1 MSMFQRGAGMFNTLL
16 RPVLG
21 APVVGKFLSGSLAE
35 VTYVGRKSGRR
46 VELLV
51 AYKRRSDEVLIAV
64 AMPDKKTWWRN
75 FYPDGGQI
83 GSVGDPA
90 SLFVGEFGRLRTVVV
105 APDGAL
111 WFTTSNR
118 DGRGD
123 PRPGDDRIL
132 AFRP

>member
-1 MSMFQRGAGMFNTLL
+1 MTS
-16 RPVLG
+16 
-21 APVVGKFLSGSLAE
+21 AE
-35 VTYVGRKSGRR
+35 VGFAAR
-46 VELLV
+46 EV
-51 AYKRRSDEVLIAV
+51 AALRERCAAAAAEAAALRGERLFRIPVRAD
-64 AMPDKKTWWRN
+64 
-75 FYPDGGQI
+75 

>member
-1 MSMFQRGAGMFNTLL
+1 MAALRGERLF
-16 RPVLG
+16 RIPVR
-21 APVVGKFLSGSLAE
+21 A
-35 VTYVGRKSGRR
+35 
-46 VELLV
+46 
-51 AYKRRSDEVLIAV
+51 D
-64 AMPDKKTWWRN
+64 
-75 FYPDGGQI
+75 

>member
-51 AYKRRSDEVLIAV
+51 SYKRRGDEVLIAV

-75 FYPDGGQI
+75 FYPDGSQI
-83 GSVGDPA
+83 GIVLDG
-90 SLFVGEFGRLRTVVV
+90 VLRTGR
-105 APDGAL
+105 ALARKDGKRVTVKVEL
-111 WFTTSNR
+111 
-118 DGRGD
+118 D
-123 PRPGDDRIL
+123 PIEQ
-132 AFRP
+132 A

>member
-51 AYKRRSDEVLIAV
+51 AYKRRGDEVLIAV
-64 AMPDKKTWWRN
+64 AMPDKAARSASCWTVSCD
-75 FYPDGGQI
+75 PDARSPTRTA
-83 GSVGDPA
+83 SVSP
-90 SLFVGEFGRLRTVVV
+90 
-105 APDGAL
+105 
-111 WFTTSNR
+111 
-118 DGRGD
+118 
-123 PRPGDDRIL
+123 
-132 AFRP
+132 